1 LPHFAA
7 KEISGK
13 PGGSHTTPSTCISN
27 RPENRLAFIGA
38 FMHHSGR
45 AGAVRGSNSKNA
57 LHKATETVCMSNNGK
72 RVAWV
77 TGGGSGIGEAGAEAL
92 AADGWI
98 VVVSGRRKD
107 ALDAVVAKIT
117 ESGGRAEAIALDVS
131 KKADVNK
138 AAEQI
143 LAKHGRIDLLVNSAG
158 INVPKR
164 SWADMELE
172 GWDKLVE
179 INLNGVLYCMR
190 AVLPA
195 MRKQKDGCII
205 NVASWAGRHVSKM
218 PGPAYTTT
226 KHAVLALT
234 HSFNMDECVNGLRA
248 CCLSP
253 GEVATPILKLRPV
266 VPSEEEQARMLQSE
280 DLGRTIA
287 FVASMPPRVCM
298 NEILISP
305 TWNRGFIQTP
315 HSRD

>member
-1 LPHFAA
+1 
-7 KEISGK
+7 
-13 PGGSHTTPSTCISN
+13 
-27 RPENRLAFIGA
+27 
-38 FMHHSGR
+38 
-45 AGAVRGSNSKNA
+45 
-57 LHKATETVCMSNNGK
+57 MSNTGK

-92 AADGWI
+92 AADGWT
-98 VVVSGRRKD
+98 VVVSGRRR
-107 ALDAVVAKIT
+107 AELDRVAAAIT
-117 ESGGRAEAIALDVS
+117 AKGGRAEALALDVS
-131 KKADVNK
+131 DKAGVNR

-143 LAKHGRIDLLVNSAG
+143 LAGHGRIDLLVNSAG

-195 MRKQKDGCII
+195 MRRQQDGCII

-266 VPSEEEQARMLQSE
+266 VPSEAEQARMLQPE
-280 DLGRTIA
+280 DCGRTIA
-287 FVASMPPRVCM
+287 FVASMPPRVCI

-305 TWNRGFIQTP
+305 THNRGFIQMSAT
-315 HSRD
+315 RA

>member
-1 LPHFAA
+1 MRW
-7 KEISGK
+7 
-13 PGGSHTTPSTCISN
+13 T
-27 RPENRLAFIGA
+27 R
-38 FMHHSGR
+38 
-45 AGAVRGSNSKNA
+45 
-57 LHKATETVCMSNNGK
+57 
-72 RVAWV
+72 
-77 TGGGSGIGEAGAEAL
+77 
-92 AADGWI
+92 
-98 VVVSGRRKD
+98 
-107 ALDAVVAKIT
+107 VVAKIT
-117 ESGGRAEAIALDVS
+117 KSGGKAEAIALDVS
-131 KKADVNK
+131 KSDDVTK

-143 LAKHGRIDLLVNSAG
+143 LARHGRIDLLVNSAG

-195 MRKQKDGCII
+195 MRRQKDGCII

-266 VPSEEEQARMLQSE
+266 VPSGGRAGAGCCSPKIC
-280 DLGRTIA
+280 GRTIA
-287 FVASMPPRVCM
+287 FVASMPPRVCI

-305 TWNRGFIQTP
+305 TWNRGFVQTP
-315 HSRD
+315 NNRD

>member
-1 LPHFAA
+1 MT
-7 KEISGK
+7 KS
-13 PGGSHTTPSTCISN
+13 
-27 RPENRLAFIGA
+27 
-38 FMHHSGR
+38 
-45 AGAVRGSNSKNA
+45 
-57 LHKATETVCMSNNGK
+57 GK

-77 TGGGSGIGEAGAEAL
+77 TGGGRGIGEAGAEAL

-98 VVVSGRRKD
+98 VVVSGRRRE
-107 ALDAVVAKIT
+107 ALDAVVAKIAKA
-117 ESGGRAEAIALDVS
+117 GGQAEAIPLDVS
-131 KKADVNK
+131 VAAD
-138 AAEQI
+138 AEKVAGEI
-143 LAKHGRIDLLVNSAG
+143 VARHGRIDLLVNSAG

-164 SWADMELE
+164 RWDDMEID
-172 GWDKLVE
+172 GWNKLVE

-190 AVLPA
+190 AVLPT
-195 MRKQKDGCII
+195 MRRQRDGSII
-205 NVASWAGRHVSKM
+205 NVSSWAGRHVSKM

-266 VPSEEEQARMLQSE
+266 VPSEEEQAKMLQSE

-287 FVASMPPRVCM
+287 FVASLPPRVCV

-315 HSRD
+315 ANRD

>member
-1 LPHFAA
+1 
-7 KEISGK
+7 
-13 PGGSHTTPSTCISN
+13 
-27 RPENRLAFIGA
+27 
-38 FMHHSGR
+38 
-45 AGAVRGSNSKNA
+45 
-57 LHKATETVCMSNNGK
+57 MSNNGK

-77 TGGGSGIGEAGAEAL
+77 TGGGSGIGESGAEFL

-98 VVVSGRRKD
+98 VVVSGRR
-107 ALDAVVAKIT
+107 AQELDRVVANIT
-117 ESGGRAEAIALDVS
+117 KKGGKAEAIVLDVS
-131 KKADVNK
+131 RKDDVTRAAD
-138 AAEQI
+138 QI
-143 LAKHGRIDLLVNSAG
+143 LARHGRIDLLVNSAG

-179 INLNGVLYCMR
+179 VNLNGVLYCMR

-234 HSFNMDECVNGLRA
+234 HSFNMDEFKNGLRA

-253 GEVATPILKLRPV
+253 GEVATPILKQRPV
-266 VPSEEEQARMLQSE
+266 PPSAEDMAKMLQPE

-287 FVASMPPRVCM
+287 FVANMPPRACV

-305 TWNRGFIQTP
+305 THNRSFVTATL
-315 HSRD
+315 

>member
-1 LPHFAA
+1 MAND
-7 KEISGK
+7 K
-13 PGGSHTTPSTCISN
+13 
-27 RPENRLAFIGA
+27 
-38 FMHHSGR
+38 
-45 AGAVRGSNSKNA
+45 
-57 LHKATETVCMSNNGK
+57 K

-77 TGGGSGIGEAGAEAL
+77 TGGGSGIGQAGAEAL
-92 AADGWI
+92 AADGWTVI
-98 VVVSGRRKD
+98 VSGRRKD
-107 ALDAVVAKIT
+107 ALEAVVSGINAK
-117 ESGGRAEAIALDVS
+117 GAGKAEALVLDVS
-131 KKADVNK
+131 QAADVE
-138 AAEQI
+138 AAAQRI
-143 LAKHGRIDLLVNSAG
+143 LAAHGRIDLLVNSAG

-164 SWADMELE
+164 SWEDMEIS
-172 GWDKLVE
+172 GWDKLIE

-195 MRKQKDGCII
+195 MRAQKDGCII

-253 GEVATPILKLRPV
+253 AEVATPILKLRPV
-266 VPSEEEQARMLQSE
+266 VPTEEEQARMLQPE

-287 FVASMPPRVCM
+287 FVAGMPPHVCV

-305 TWNRGFIQTP
+305 TWNRSFVAMAQN
-315 HSRD
+315 R

>member
-1 LPHFAA
+1 
-7 KEISGK
+7 
-13 PGGSHTTPSTCISN
+13 
-27 RPENRLAFIGA
+27 
-38 FMHHSGR
+38 
-45 AGAVRGSNSKNA
+45 
-57 LHKATETVCMSNNGK
+57 MSNNGK
-72 RVAWV
+72 RVASKGERVAWI
-77 TGGGSGIGEAGAEAL
+77 TGGGSGIGESGAEFL
-92 AADGWI
+92 AADGWT
-98 VVVSGRRKD
+98 VVVSGRRKE
-107 ALDAVVAKIT
+107 ALDAVAAKING
-117 ESGGRAEAIALDVS
+117 SGGKAEAIALDVS
-131 KKADVNK
+131 KAADVNK

-172 GWDKLVE
+172 GWDRLVE

-190 AVLPA
+190 AVLPP
-195 MRKQKDGCII
+195 MRAQQDGCII

-234 HSFNMDECVNGLRA
+234 HSFNMDECANGLRA

-266 VPSEEEQARMLQSE
+266 VPSEQEQAKMLQPE

-305 TWNRGFIQTP
+305 TWNRGFLQTP
-315 HSRD
+315 GSRD

>member
-1 LPHFAA
+1 M
-7 KEISGK
+7 
-13 PGGSHTTPSTCISN
+13 T
-27 RPENRLAFIGA
+27 
-38 FMHHSGR
+38 
-45 AGAVRGSNSKNA
+45 NS
-57 LHKATETVCMSNNGK
+57 GK

-92 AADGWI
+92 AADGWT
-98 VVVSGRRKD
+98 VVVSGRRQE
-107 ALDAVVAKIT
+107 ALDSVVAKIT
-117 ESGGRAEAIALDVS
+117 ARGSQADAIALDVS
-131 KKADVNK
+131 KAEDVNK
-138 AAEQI
+138 AAQKI
-143 LAKHGRIDLLVNSAG
+143 LAGHGRIDLLVNSAG
-158 INVPKR
+158 VNVPKR
-164 SWADMELE
+164 SWADMEIE
-172 GWDKLVE
+172 GWDRLVD

-195 MRKQKDGCII
+195 MRVQKDGIII

-218 PGPAYTTT
+218 AGPGYTTT

-234 HSFNMDECVNGLRA
+234 HSFNMDEWVNGLRA

-266 VPSEEEQARMLQSE
+266 VPSEEAQARMLQVE

-305 TWNRGFIQTP
+305 TWNRSFAAMLA
-315 HSRD
+315 S

>member
-1 LPHFAA
+1 M
-7 KEISGK
+7 
-13 PGGSHTTPSTCISN
+13 T
-27 RPENRLAFIGA
+27 
-38 FMHHSGR
+38 
-45 AGAVRGSNSKNA
+45 NS
-57 LHKATETVCMSNNGK
+57 GK

-92 AADGWI
+92 AAEGWAVI
-98 VVVSGRRKD
+98 VSGRRKD
-107 ALDAVVAKIT
+107 ALDAVVTKIT
-117 ESGGRAEAIALDVS
+117 SRGGNAEARSLDVS
-131 KKADVNK
+131 KAADVTGV
-138 AAEQI
+138 AAQI
-143 LAKHGRIDLLVNSAG
+143 LERHGRIDLLVNSAG

-172 GWDKLVE
+172 GWNKLVE

-195 MRKQKDGCII
+195 MRAQKDGCII

-266 VPSEEEQARMLQSE
+266 VPSEEEQARMLQPE
-280 DLGRTIA
+280 DVGRTIA

-305 TWNRGFIQTP
+305 TWNRGFVAQSAT
-315 HSRD
+315 R